1 MIFQTEI
8 SKFKNSRSK
17 IMINLILL
25 LIGLGLV
32 VLGADRLVNGA
43 SSIARR
49 AGISEF
55 VIGLTIVGF
64 GTSCPELVVSL
75 TGAIEGNSDI
85 SVGNVVGSNIFNALF
100 ILGLTALVL
109 PVGMIDKN
117 RRIDIPITLVV
128 TILLVV
134 LGITGSMSGPVI
146 SRWEGVVML
155 LVFSVYLFYCFK
167 SDSKDEF
174 SETQQATLSFP
185 KAIALTL
192 TGLAGLIF
200 GGDLFV
206 DSATALAR
214 QIGVSDKFIAVTILA
229 GGTSLPELAT
239 SLTAAIKGKEQL
251 ALGNILGS
259 NVFNAMLILGLSS
272 IITPLSFASMTVVDI
287 AALVLSSV
295 LLLIWAYTGRRN
307 RIDRREGAAMLLC
320 YVAYNVFLFSRL

>member
-1 MIFQTEI
+1 
-8 SKFKNSRSK
+8 
-17 IMINLILL
+17 MINLILL

-32 VLGADRLVNGA
+32 VLGADWLVNGA

-109 PVGMIDKN
+109 PVGMTDKN

-134 LGITGSMSGPVI
+134 LGITGSVSGPVI

-295 LLLIWAYTGRRN
+295 LLLIWAYSGHRN
-307 RIDRREGAAMLLC
+307 RIDRWEGAAMLLC

>member
-1 MIFQTEI
+1 MV
-8 SKFKNSRSK
+8 N
-17 IMINLILL
+17 ILL
-25 LIGLGLV
+25 LLVGLGLV
-32 VLGADRLVNGA
+32 VLGADWLVNGA

-85 SVGNVVGSNIFNALF
+85 SVGNVVGSNIFNVLF
-100 ILGLTALVL
+100 ILGLTAMVL
-109 PVGMIDKN
+109 PVGMTDKN
-117 RRIDIPITLVV
+117 RRIDIPITLGV
-128 TILLVV
+128 TILLII
-134 LGITGSMSGPVI
+134 LGITGSMSGPGI
-146 SRWEGVVML
+146 SRWEGVLML
-155 LVFSVYLFYCFK
+155 LVFSAYLFYCFK
-167 SDSKDEF
+167 SDSKDVF
-174 SETQQATLSFP
+174 SETQRATLSIT
-185 KAIALTL
+185 KSIALTL

-239 SLTAAIKGKEQL
+239 SLVAAIKGKEQL

-259 NVFNAMLILGLSS
+259 NVFNAMMILGLSS
-272 IITPLSFASMTVVDI
+272 VITPLSFASMTIVDI
-287 AALVLSSV
+287 ITLVLSAV
-295 LLLIWAYTGRRN
+295 LLLIWAYTGRKN

-320 YVAYNVFLFSRL
+320 YVSYNVFLFSRL

>member
-1 MIFQTEI
+1 MV
-8 SKFKNSRSK
+8 N
-17 IMINLILL
+17 ILL
-25 LIGLGLV
+25 LLVGLGLV
-32 VLGADRLVNGA
+32 VLGADWLVNGA

-75 TGAIEGNSDI
+75 SGAIEGNSDI
-85 SVGNVVGSNIFNALF
+85 SVGNVVGSNIFNVLF
-100 ILGLTALVL
+100 ILGLTAMVL
-109 PVGMIDKN
+109 PVGMTDKN
-117 RRIDIPITLVV
+117 RRIDIPITLGV
-128 TILLVV
+128 TILLII
-134 LGITGSMSGPVI
+134 LGITGSMSGPGI
-146 SRWEGVVML
+146 SRWEGVLML
-155 LVFSVYLFYCFK
+155 LVFSAYLFYCFK

-174 SETQQATLSFP
+174 SETQQATLSIT
-185 KAIALTL
+185 KSIALTL

-239 SLTAAIKGKEQL
+239 SLVAAIKGKEQL

-259 NVFNAMLILGLSS
+259 NVFNAMMILGLSS
-272 IITPLSFASMTVVDI
+272 VITPLSFASMTIVDI
-287 AALVLSSV
+287 ITLVLSAV
-295 LLLIWAYTGRRN
+295 LLLIWAYTRRKN

>member
-1 MIFQTEI
+1 MV
-8 SKFKNSRSK
+8 N
-17 IMINLILL
+17 ILL
-25 LIGLGLV
+25 LLVGLGLV
-32 VLGADRLVNGA
+32 VLGADWLVNGA

-75 TGAIEGNSDI
+75 SGAIEGNSDI
-85 SVGNVVGSNIFNALF
+85 SVGNVVGSNIFNVLF
-100 ILGLTALVL
+100 ILGLTAMVL
-109 PVGMIDKN
+109 PVGMTDKN
-117 RRIDIPITLVV
+117 RRIDIPITLGV
-128 TILLVV
+128 TILLII

-146 SRWEGVVML
+146 SRWEGVLML
-155 LVFSVYLFYCFK
+155 LVFSAYLFYCFK

-174 SETQQATLSFP
+174 SETQQATLSIT
-185 KAIALTL
+185 KSIALTL

-200 GGDLFV
+200 GGGLFV

-239 SLTAAIKGKEQL
+239 SLVAAIKGKEQL

-272 IITPLSFASMTVVDI
+272 VITPLSFASMTIVDI
-287 AALVLSSV
+287 ITLVLSAV
-295 LLLIWAYTGRRN
+295 LLLIWAYTGRKN

>member
-1 MIFQTEI
+1 M
-8 SKFKNSRSK
+8 
-17 IMINLILL
+17 NLILL
-25 LIGLGLV
+25 LVGLGLV
-32 VLGADRLVNGA
+32 VLGADWLVNGA

-85 SVGNVVGSNIFNALF
+85 SVGNVVGSNIFNALS

-109 PVGMIDKN
+109 PVGMTDKN

-239 SLTAAIKGKEQL
+239 SLTAAIRGKEQL

-259 NVFNAMLILGLSS
+259 NVFNAMLILGMSS

-287 AALVLSSV
+287 AALILSSV
-295 LLLIWAYTGRRN
+295 LLLIWAYTGSRN
-307 RIDRREGAAMLLC
+307 RIDRWEGAAMLLC

>member
-1 MIFQTEI
+1 
-8 SKFKNSRSK
+8 
-17 IMINLILL
+17 MINLILL

-32 VLGADRLVNGA
+32 VLGADWLVNGA

-109 PVGMIDKN
+109 PVGMTDKN

-167 SDSKDEF
+167 SDSKDEL

-239 SLTAAIKGKEQL
+239 SLTAAIRGKEQL
-251 ALGNILGS
+251 VLGNILGS

-272 IITPLSFASMTVVDI
+272 IITPLSFASMTIVDI
-287 AALVLSSV
+287 AALILSSV

-307 RIDRREGAAMLLC
+307 RIDHWEGAAMLLC

>member
-1 MIFQTEI
+1 MV
-8 SKFKNSRSK
+8 N
-17 IMINLILL
+17 ILL
-25 LIGLGLV
+25 LLVGLGLV
-32 VLGADRLVNGA
+32 VLGADWLVNGA

-75 TGAIEGNSDI
+75 SGAIEGNSDI
-85 SVGNVVGSNIFNALF
+85 SVGNVVGSNIFNVLF
-100 ILGLTALVL
+100 ILGLTAMVL
-109 PVGMIDKN
+109 PVGMTDKN
-117 RRIDIPITLVV
+117 RRIDIPITLGV
-128 TILLVV
+128 TILLVI

-146 SRWEGVVML
+146 SRWEGVLML
-155 LVFSVYLFYCFK
+155 LVFSAYLFYCFK

-174 SETQQATLSFP
+174 SETQQATLSIT
-185 KAIALTL
+185 KSIALTL

-214 QIGVSDKFIAVTILA
+214 LIGVSDKFIAVTILA

-239 SLTAAIKGKEQL
+239 SLVAAIKGKEQL

-259 NVFNAMLILGLSS
+259 NVFNAMMILGLSS
-272 IITPLSFASMTVVDI
+272 VITPLSFASMTIVDI
-287 AALVLSSV
+287 ITLVLSAV
-295 LLLIWAYTGRRN
+295 LLLIWAYTGRKN

>member
-1 MIFQTEI
+1 M
-8 SKFKNSRSK
+8 
-17 IMINLILL
+17 NLILL

-32 VLGADRLVNGA
+32 VLGADWLVNGA

-49 AGISEF
+49 AGISDF

-109 PVGMIDKN
+109 PVGMTDKN
-117 RRIDIPITLVV
+117 RRIDIPITLAV

-174 SETQQATLSFP
+174 PETQQATLSFP

-272 IITPLSFASMTVVDI
+272 IITPLSFASMTIVDI
-287 AALVLSSV
+287 AALILSSV

-307 RIDRREGAAMLLC
+307 RIDRGEGAAMLLC

>member
-1 MIFQTEI
+1 MV
-8 SKFKNSRSK
+8 N
-17 IMINLILL
+17 ILL
-25 LIGLGLV
+25 LLVGLGLV
-32 VLGADRLVNGA
+32 VLGADWLVNGA

-75 TGAIEGNSDI
+75 SGAIEGNSDI
-85 SVGNVVGSNIFNALF
+85 SVGNVVGSNIFNVLF
-100 ILGLTALVL
+100 ILGLTAMVL
-109 PVGMIDKN
+109 PVGMTDKN
-117 RRIDIPITLVV
+117 RRIDIPITIGV
-128 TILLVV
+128 TILLVI
-134 LGITGSMSGPVI
+134 LGITGSMSGPGI
-146 SRWEGVVML
+146 SRWEGVLML
-155 LVFSVYLFYCFK
+155 LVFSAYLFYCFK

-174 SETQQATLSFP
+174 SETQRATLSIT
-185 KAIALTL
+185 KSIALTL

-239 SLTAAIKGKEQL
+239 SLVAAIKGKEQL

-272 IITPLSFASMTVVDI
+272 VITPLSFASMTIVDI
-287 AALVLSSV
+287 ITLVLSAV
-295 LLLIWAYTGRRN
+295 LLLIWAYTGRKN

>member
-1 MIFQTEI
+1 MV
-8 SKFKNSRSK
+8 N
-17 IMINLILL
+17 ILL
-25 LIGLGLV
+25 LLVGLGLV
-32 VLGADRLVNGA
+32 VLGADWLVNGA

-75 TGAIEGNSDI
+75 SGAIEGNSDI
-85 SVGNVVGSNIFNALF
+85 SVGNVVGSNIFNVLV
-100 ILGLTALVL
+100 ILGLTAMVL
-109 PVGMIDKN
+109 PVGMTDKN
-117 RRIDIPITLVV
+117 RRIDIPITLGV
-128 TILLVV
+128 TILLII

-146 SRWEGVVML
+146 SRWEGVLML
-155 LVFSVYLFYCFK
+155 LVFSAYLFYCFK

-174 SETQQATLSFP
+174 SETQRATLSIT
-185 KAIALTL
+185 KSIALTL

-239 SLTAAIKGKEQL
+239 SLVAAIKGKEQL

-259 NVFNAMLILGLSS
+259 NVFNAMMILGLSS
-272 IITPLSFASMTVVDI
+272 VITPLSFASMTIVDI
-287 AALVLSSV
+287 ITLVLSAV
-295 LLLIWAYTGRRN
+295 LLLIWAYTGRKN

>member
-1 MIFQTEI
+1 M
-8 SKFKNSRSK
+8 
-17 IMINLILL
+17 MNLILL

-32 VLGADRLVNGA
+32 VLGADWLVNGA

-49 AGISEF
+49 AGISDF

-109 PVGMIDKN
+109 PVGMTDKN
-117 RRIDIPITLVV
+117 RRIDIPITLAV

-174 SETQQATLSFP
+174 PETQQATLSFP

-272 IITPLSFASMTVVDI
+272 IITPLSFASMTIVDI
-287 AALVLSSV
+287 AALILSSV

-307 RIDRREGAAMLLC
+307 RIDRGEGAAMLLC

>member
-1 MIFQTEI
+1 MV
-8 SKFKNSRSK
+8 N
-17 IMINLILL
+17 ILL
-25 LIGLGLV
+25 LLVGLGLV
-32 VLGADRLVNGA
+32 VLGADWLVNGA

-75 TGAIEGNSDI
+75 SGAIEGNSDI
-85 SVGNVVGSNIFNALF
+85 SVGNVVGSNIFNVLF
-100 ILGLTALVL
+100 ILGLTAMVL
-109 PVGMIDKN
+109 PVGMTDKN
-117 RRIDIPITLVV
+117 RRIDIPITLGV
-128 TILLVV
+128 TSLLVI

-146 SRWEGVVML
+146 SRWEGVLML
-155 LVFSVYLFYCFK
+155 LVFSAYLFYCFK

-174 SETQQATLSFP
+174 SETQRATLSIT
-185 KAIALTL
+185 KSIALTL

-239 SLTAAIKGKEQL
+239 SLVAAIKGKEQL

-272 IITPLSFASMTVVDI
+272 VITPLSFASMTIVDI
-287 AALVLSSV
+287 ITLVLSAV
-295 LLLIWAYTGRRN
+295 LLLIWAYTGRKN

>member
-1 MIFQTEI
+1 MV
-8 SKFKNSRSK
+8 N
-17 IMINLILL
+17 ILL
-25 LIGLGLV
+25 LLVGLGLV
-32 VLGADRLVNGA
+32 VLGADWLVNGA

-85 SVGNVVGSNIFNALF
+85 SVGNVVGSNIFNVLF
-100 ILGLTALVL
+100 ILGLTAMVL
-109 PVGMIDKN
+109 PVGMTDKN
-117 RRIDIPITLVV
+117 RRIDIPITLGV
-128 TILLVV
+128 TILLGI
-134 LGITGSMSGPVI
+134 LGITGSMSGPGI
-146 SRWEGVVML
+146 SRWEGVLML
-155 LVFSVYLFYCFK
+155 LVFSAYLFYCFK

-174 SETQQATLSFP
+174 SETQQATLSIT
-185 KAIALTL
+185 KSIALTL

-239 SLTAAIKGKEQL
+239 SLVAAIKGKEQL

-272 IITPLSFASMTVVDI
+272 VITPLSFASMTIVDI
-287 AALVLSSV
+287 ITLVLSAV
-295 LLLIWAYTGRRN
+295 LLLIWAYTGRKN

>member
-1 MIFQTEI
+1 MV
-8 SKFKNSRSK
+8 N
-17 IMINLILL
+17 ILL
-25 LIGLGLV
+25 LLVGLGLV
-32 VLGADRLVNGA
+32 VLGADWLVNGA

-75 TGAIEGNSDI
+75 SGAIEGNSDI
-85 SVGNVVGSNIFNALF
+85 SVGNVVGSNIFNVLF
-100 ILGLTALVL
+100 ILGLTAMVF
-109 PVGMIDKN
+109 PVGMTDKN
-117 RRIDIPITLVV
+117 RRIDIPITLGV
-128 TILLVV
+128 TILLVI

-146 SRWEGVVML
+146 SRWEGVLML
-155 LVFSVYLFYCFK
+155 LVFSVYFFYCFK

-174 SETQQATLSFP
+174 SETQQATLSIT
-185 KAIALTL
+185 KSIALTL

-239 SLTAAIKGKEQL
+239 SLVAAIKGKEQL

-259 NVFNAMLILGLSS
+259 NVFNAMMILGLSS
-272 IITPLSFASMTVVDI
+272 VITPLSFASMTIVDI
-287 AALVLSSV
+287 ITLVLSAV
-295 LLLIWAYTGRRN
+295 LLLIWAYTGRKN